1 LLPLHVFLL
10 FSGLSLED
18 NKLLDMFPKHQLFY
32 MMGGAYGVLF
42 TVMGL
47 MLMHPTIGLPN
58 TKADPSRW
66 LGWVSYVTIEV
77 NPCFSYLL
85 SVSSLLSFL
94 IHSVSD
100 ICIGISITVC
110 ISLSPPYAVVPYCL
124 DESYPPRVP
133 SPARSNKLHRAT
145 SKPDLCASP
154 HPSM

>member
-1 LLPLHVFLL
+1 LLLLNSSVL
-10 FSGLSLED
+10 FSALSLED

-77 NPCFSYLL
+77 KPLFLL
-85 SVSSLLSFL
+85 YITSSPLLAFL
-94 IHSVSD
+94 IYVDYNCCLYNCSAVF
-100 ICIGISITVC
+100 ITLLLPC
-110 ISLSPPYAVVPYCL
+110 SAFPCCHI
-124 DESYPPRVP
+124 ESYPMLLMP
-133 SPARSNKLHRAT
+133 NLMRAQIHYT
-145 SKPDLCASP
+145 LNP
-154 HPSM
+154 